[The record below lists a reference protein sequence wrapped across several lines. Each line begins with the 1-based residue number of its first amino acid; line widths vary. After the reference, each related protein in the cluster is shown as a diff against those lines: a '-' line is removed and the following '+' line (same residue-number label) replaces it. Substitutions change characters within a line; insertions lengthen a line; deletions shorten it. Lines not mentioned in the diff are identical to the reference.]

1 MTRASA
7 PPHAFHSV
15 LKSWADEQNTNASF
29 GQKLLRFV
37 VRLIL
42 ITTAEFANNALSL
55 RAAALTYTV
64 LLSLV
69 PILALSTALMKG
81 LGGDDQLRR
90 AAYSY
95 IATLTHSNS
104 DTYALS
110 QLKVPDSPDE
120 SMARPKGGNLTDHL
134 HSAVDQLFLYVDK
147 TNFTTLGSI
156 GVAGILLSVILVLS
170 FIEEAMN
177 VIWKAPGSRSLL
189 RKVADYLTL
198 LVLLPVSINFA
209 FAAGAL
215 LQSPT
220 LANKIDIL
228 IPFAWLQTLLLKAMP
243 LAIITL
249 SFYAIYV
256 FFPNTKVKNLPAFIG
271 AGLAALLW
279 TLAQDIYITLQI
291 GVANYNAI
299 YGSFASLPL
308 FLLWIYLG
316 WLFILAGAQV
326 AYAWQNMQS
335 YRLLPLAA
343 VPSLELGAAFDII
356 DCIASAFAEAKPMN
370 SHNLLESLPQYDCTM
385 IAEVMA
391 KLQRGGLIHVSQSDN
406 RLLPASPEEA
416 KDYQKAVAI
425 ILGTDTVKTCGGARS
440 LNAMAAAEAS
450 VAKAA
455 PSLPF
460 SITPGA

>member
-1 MTRASA
+1 MTKASA
-7 PPHAFHSV
+7 PPQAYYSF
-15 LKSWADEQNTNASF
+15 LKSWADKEHIDASS
-29 GQKLLRFV
+29 GQKLLRFM

-42 ITTAEFANNALSL
+42 ITAAEFSNNALSL

-69 PILALSTALMKG
+69 PILAMSTALMKG

-95 IATLTHSNS
+95 IETLTDINGE
-104 DTYALS
+104 APARS
-110 QLKVPDSPDE
+110 QLKGTDTPDKTLD
-120 SMARPKGGNLTDHL
+120 RQKGGNLTDHL
-134 HSAVDQLFLYVDK
+134 RSAVDQLFLYVDQ

-209 FAAGAL
+209 FAASAL
-215 LQSPT
+215 LQSPA
-220 LANKIDIL
+220 LVSKIDIL

-243 LAIITL
+243 PAIIAL
-249 SFYAIYV
+249 SFYALYV
-256 FFPNTKVKNLPAFIG
+256 FFPNTKVKALPALFG

-279 TLAQDIYITLQI
+279 TLVQDIYITLQI

-299 YGSFASLPL
+299 YGSFATLPL

-316 WLFILAGAQV
+316 WLFILIGAQA
-326 AYAWQNMQS
+326 AYACQNVQS
-335 YRLLPLAA
+335 YRLLPLAYA
-343 VPSLELGAAFDII
+343 PSLALGAAFDII
-356 DCIASAFAEAKPMN
+356 DCISSAFAGAKTISP
-370 SHNLLESLPQYDCTM
+370 HNLAESLPQYQPAM
-385 IAEVMA
+385 ITEVLA
-391 KLQRGGLIHVSQSDN
+391 KLREAGIILVSQSDN
-406 RLLPASPEEA
+406 RLLPATPAEAEE
-416 KDYQKAVAI
+416 YQKAVAI
-425 ILGTDTVKTCGGARS
+425 ILGTDTTKTSGGTRS
-440 LNAMAAAEAS
+440 RSVITAAAEAS
-450 VAKAA
+450 VTRA
-455 PSLPF
+455 PS
-460 SITPGA
+460 